1 MKWVIYKWPKSVAD
15 WRVGGR
21 NPFSDSTAGPEAR
34 SSSELDKPYS
44 ALKLLLSQMKNMKI
58 YVFIETES

>member
-1 MKWVIYKWPKSVAD
+1 M
-15 WRVGGR
+15 VGGR

-44 ALKLLLSQMKNMKI
+44 ALKLLLSQIKNMKI
-58 YVFIETES
+58 YVFIEIES